1 MPSSTVDSLWQEN
14 IIADHW
20 RALFL
25 PSVIRKFSLAQQIDK
40 IKNYTQTG
48 DVSQS
53 YYCNTR
59 DCVEGIYYGPKCS
72 PTNMYTCATLLSSY
86 PGKNQKYLEFESV
99 EYSQRIPLGTDHLI
113 FYGVWGRVWVFP
125 SRFSFYFL
133 PIENQRIFFFHSLRA
148 KIFFSGQSK
157 NKIFFSKQHICLKCI
172 LLDSYVGVFF

>member
-48 DVSQS
+48 NVSQS

-113 FYGVWGRVWVFP
+113 FCGVGGEGLG
-125 SRFSFYFL
+125 FSLKIFFL
-133 PIENQRIFFFHSLRA
+133 FFFHSLRA